1 MTIEEKLRE
10 LILSRYKSL
19 RDFVQHA
26 DMSYSTVDSIL
37 RRGIANSSL
46 TNILKLCKAL
56 NISADELA
64 NNMIVTNAEV
74 KDYKLSADIGE
85 LVKIAKMNVREYES
99 LTLDGNLITQEEL
112 EIILDAIDIG
122 IEIVRRKKRRDSDE
136 N

>member
-46 TNILKLCKAL
+46 TNIFKLCKAL

-64 NNMIVTNAEV
+64 NNMIVSNAEV
-74 KDYKLSADIGE
+74 KDDRLSADISE

-99 LTLDGNLITQEEL
+99 LTLDGNLITKEEL
-112 EIILDAIDIG
+112 EVILDSIDIG
-122 IEIVRRKKRRDSDE
+122 IEIVRRKKRRANNE

>member
-46 TNILKLCKAL
+46 TNIFKLCKAL

-64 NNMIVTNAEV
+64 NNIIVSNAEV
-74 KDYKLSADIGE
+74 KDDRLSADISE
-85 LVKIAKMNVREYES
+85 LVKIAKMNVQEYES
-99 LTLDGNLITQEEL
+99 LTLDGKLITQEEL
-112 EIILDAIDIG
+112 EVILDAIDIG

>member
-46 TNILKLCKAL
+46 TNIFKLCKAL

-64 NNMIVTNAEV
+64 NNMIVSNAEV
-74 KDYKLSADIGE
+74 KDDRLSADIIE

-99 LTLDGNLITQEEL
+99 LTLDGNLITKEEL
-112 EIILDAIDIG
+112 EVILDSIDIG
-122 IEIVRRKKRRDSDE
+122 IEIVRRKKRRANNE

>member
-64 NNMIVTNAEV
+64 NNMIVTNSEV

-85 LVKIAKMNVREYES
+85 LVKIAKMNVQEYES
-99 LTLDGNLITQEEL
+99 LTLDGKLITQEEL
-112 EIILDAIDIG
+112 EVILDAIDIG

>member
-37 RRGIANSSL
+37 RRCIANSSL
-46 TNILKLCKAL
+46 TNIFKLCKAL

-64 NNMIVTNAEV
+64 NNMIVSNAEV
-74 KDYKLSADIGE
+74 KDDRLSADISE
-85 LVKIAKMNVREYES
+85 LVKIAKMNVQEYES
-99 LTLDGNLITQEEL
+99 LTLDGKLITQEEL
-112 EIILDAIDIG
+112 EVILDAIDIG

>member
-85 LVKIAKMNVREYES
+85 LVKIAKMNVQEYES
-99 LTLDGNLITQEEL
+99 LTLDGKLITQEEL
-112 EIILDAIDIG
+112 EVILDAIDIG
-122 IEIVRRKKRRDSDE
+122 IEIVRRKKRRE
-136 N
+136 NEI

>member
-46 TNILKLCKAL
+46 TNIFKLCKAL

-64 NNMIVTNAEV
+64 NNMIVSNAEV
-74 KDYKLSADIGE
+74 KDDRLSADISE
-85 LVKIAKMNVREYES
+85 LVKIAKMNVQEYES
-99 LTLDGNLITQEEL
+99 LTLDGKLITQEEL
-112 EIILDAIDIG
+112 EVILDAIDIG

>member
-46 TNILKLCKAL
+46 TNIFKLCKAL

-64 NNMIVTNAEV
+64 NNMIVSNAEV
-74 KDYKLSADIGE
+74 KDDRLSADISE
-85 LVKIAKMNVREYES
+85 LVKFAKMNVQEYES
-99 LTLDGNLITQEEL
+99 LTLDGKLITQEEL
-112 EIILDAIDIG
+112 EVILDAIDIG

>member
-46 TNILKLCKAL
+46 TNIFKLCKAL

-64 NNMIVTNAEV
+64 NNMIVSNAEV
-74 KDYKLSADIGE
+74 KDDRLSADISE

-99 LTLDGNLITQEEL
+99 LTLDGNLITKEEL
-112 EIILDAIDIG
+112 EVILDSIDIG
-122 IEIVRRKKRRDSDE
+122 IEIVRRKKRRANNE
-136 N
+136 I

>member
-85 LVKIAKMNVREYES
+85 LVKIAKMNVQEYES
-99 LTLDGNLITQEEL
+99 LTLDGKLITQEEL
-112 EIILDAIDIG
+112 EVILDAIDIG